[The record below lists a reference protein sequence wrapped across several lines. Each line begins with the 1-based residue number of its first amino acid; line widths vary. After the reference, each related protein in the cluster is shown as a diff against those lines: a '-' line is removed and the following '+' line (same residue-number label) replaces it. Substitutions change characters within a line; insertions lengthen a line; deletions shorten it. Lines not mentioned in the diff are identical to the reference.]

1 MICPQCRVEYR
12 EEITQCADCQIP
24 LVDSSALQNDADE
37 AESEVELLPVI
48 STSNFGDIALIKS
61 LLDAEGIAY
70 FVDGENFNT
79 ISPWIQPVRFL
90 VREDSVEKAREVLSN
105 FDVHAIGPS
114 MNVDDD
120 DEEPRAD

>member
-24 LVDSSALQNDADE
+24 LVDSSALENDADA
-37 AESEVELLPVI
+37 AESEVKLLPVI

-79 ISPWIQPVRFL
+79 VSPWIQPVRFL
-90 VREDSVEKAREVLSN
+90 VREDSFEKAREVLSN

-114 MNVDDD
+114 TSVDDE
-120 DEEPRAD
+120 EEPRAD

>member
-1 MICPQCRVEYR
+1 MICPQCKVEYR

-24 LVDSSALQNDADE
+24 LVDASALENDAD
-37 AESEVELLPVI
+37 ATESEVELLPVI

-61 LLDAEGIAY
+61 LLDAESIAY

-79 ISPWIQPVRFL
+79 VSPWIQPVRFL
-90 VREDSVEKAREVLSN
+90 VREDCFEKAREVLSN

-114 MNVDDD
+114 MNVDDE
-120 DEEPRAD
+120 EEPRED